1 MRTAAWV
8 LVVLFPVS
16 EIVLG
21 ILRRARPGMA
31 ASEDSGSLRL
41 LWLVISAGVAASI
54 FAQNV
59 AVTRMHMALEI
70 RMAVTAGLLVV
81 GLAIRWAAILTLGK
95 FFTVNVAVHLDH
107 ALVETGLYRHVRH
120 PSYTGLLIAF
130 CGVGMFFGNWL
141 GLIVLLLP
149 IVLALTHRIS
159 VEEAA
164 LGRALGAEYSSY
176 CARTKRLLPWVY

>member
-1 MRTAAWV
+1 MRATAWV

-21 ILRRARPGMA
+21 ILKRARAGTA
-31 ASEDSGSLRL
+31 FSEDSGSLRL
-41 LWLVISAGVAASI
+41 LWLVISAGVAAAI
-54 FAQNV
+54 FAQNI
-59 AVTRMHMALEI
+59 AVTRMHMAPEI
-70 RMAVTAGLLVV
+70 RMAVAVALLVV
-81 GLAIRWAAILTLGK
+81 GLAIRWVAIVTLGR

-130 CGVGMFFGNWL
+130 CGLGMFFGNWL
-141 GLIVLLLP
+141 GLVMLLVP

-164 LGRALGAEYSSY
+164 LGRALGAEYSNY